1 MDSQGFV
8 LLSVIASF
16 KRVRSLTED
25 MDLLRFVCHQA
36 RNVEFRPSEDG
47 QDRLRKRDGWEQ
59 WTVSMELRDPSA
71 QNDGPPPATSPS
83 NGTESAYEKQTFA
96 AHNRPENAINGNNN
110 APHAAPSDSTLSNVT
125 NGDALKPAAKKLSS
139 TAPEF
144 SPFVPVGVNDNVS
157 PDN

>member
-16 KRVRSLTED
+16 KRVKSLTED

-47 QDRLRKRDGWEQ
+47 QDRLRKREGWEQ
-59 WTVSMELRDPSA
+59 WIVSMESRDPSA
-71 QNDGPPPATSPS
+71 QNDGPSTAISSS
-83 NGTESAYEKQTFA
+83 NGTDGAFDKQA
-96 AHNRPENAINGNNN
+96 LPDRPENLTNGNSHSSPVSSN
-110 APHAAPSDSTLSNVT
+110 AT
-125 NGDALKPAAKKLSS
+125 NGDSFKPTMKKLSS

-144 SPFVPVGVNDNVS
+144 SPFVPVGVSENVA
-157 PDN
+157 PNN